1 MEDDVLLK
9 CQDFSSI
16 EPDSDIG
23 VVVYSFQMRI
33 NYKQLAKAYNY
44 IAQNEDC
51 QLILTNDDMKM
62 NLHHGGFAPG
72 QLSSCS
78 VIMFDTDELKGLVVD

>member
-16 EPDSDIG
+16 EPDKEIG
-23 VVVYSFQMRI
+23 VVLYSFQMRI

-44 IAQNEDC
+44 IAQNEGC

-72 QLSSCS
+72 KLLSFSLAIVSGC
-78 VIMFDTDELKGLVVD
+78 